1 MDKLNFKICTGCG
14 ACANICPHS
23 AIKMIEDKKG
33 FLKPEIDKNKCI
45 NCGLCEK
52 NCPVLHYVSDNTLSP
67 KVYAFINNDEQIRLN
82 SSSGGAFPALAR
94 YIVNNNGVVFG
105 AVYDKELKVCHT
117 MAQNVEETLP
127 MQISKYVQSDTKNTY
142 QEAKSALQQGRNVL
156 YSGTPCQ
163 IAGLKF
169 FLGKDYENLLTLE
182 IICHGVPS
190 RKVFEMYKQECMND
204 FGSELVSINMR
215 DKINGWHPEPI
226 ITLNT
231 KASTHSSSGLE
242 DTYMQAFL
250 ANMSINDCCVDC
262 KFNKLPRVADITLG
276 DFWGVDEFD
285 TSLNDRKGTSIVLLN
300 TAKGEKYFNKVIKK
314 EARLVKEVPVE
325 AAIKH
330 NQNIISSSI
339 SHPKR
344 NAYLKEISQG
354 KKTLKQLNKKYLN
367 AGKYPK
373 PVMFIYRIL
382 PPQIKN
388 PLRKI
393 VKKILFKV

>member
-1 MDKLNFKICTGCG
+1 MDKLNFETCTGCG

-33 FLKPEIDKNKCI
+33 FLKPEIDKNKCT

-117 MAQNVEETLP
+117 MAQNVKETLP

-182 IICHGVPS
+182 ISDILYCPFH
-190 RKVFEMYKQECMND
+190 
-204 FGSELVSINMR
+204 SI
-215 DKINGWHPEPI
+215 
-226 ITLNT
+226 
-231 KASTHSSSGLE
+231 
-242 DTYMQAFL
+242 
-250 ANMSINDCCVDC
+250 
-262 KFNKLPRVADITLG
+262 
-276 DFWGVDEFD
+276 
-285 TSLNDRKGTSIVLLN
+285 
-300 TAKGEKYFNKVIKK
+300 
-314 EARLVKEVPVE
+314 
-325 AAIKH
+325 
-330 NQNIISSSI
+330 
-339 SHPKR
+339 
-344 NAYLKEISQG
+344 
-354 KKTLKQLNKKYLN
+354 KTQQI
-367 AGKYPK
+367 
-373 PVMFIYRIL
+373 FI
-382 PPQIKN
+382 
-388 PLRKI
+388 
-393 VKKILFKV
+393 